1 MQALGGRAV
10 LAEGS
15 SSRKAA
21 PDLARPQGS
30 SVASTELGGH
40 PAIGLSPVSPPP
52 AGPAFGPGAAGGPGR
67 CAPAQPRPNSRP
79 SGKGS
84 QGLTGFSYLL
94 EGWFGLKGQRRG
106 QSREVVVASPFLFWT
121 SRAPAREEPPAGPGA
136 WHPPKAPGC
145 ADVLQA
151 ASPHSSHAVCRDATA
166 MGCRRRLKAATMR
179 AALAKEL
186 AWLRREAAAAPFF
199 CLLLCS
205 DTRSSSALGFH
216 PSPSSGSS

>member
-1 MQALGGRAV
+1 M
-10 LAEGS
+10 S
-15 SSRKAA
+15 
-21 PDLARPQGS
+21 
-30 SVASTELGGH
+30 
-40 PAIGLSPVSPPP
+40 PP
-52 AGPAFGPGAAGGPGR
+52 AGPGFGPGAAGGPGR

-121 SRAPAREEPPAGPGA
+121 SRAPAHEEPPAGPGA
-136 WHPPKAPGC
+136 WHPPKARGC
-145 ADVLQA
+145 TDVLQA

-179 AALAKEL
+179 VALAKEL
-186 AWLRREAAAAPFF
+186 ACCGVRLRPPPFSVSCFARTPEVPLRLASIHHPAPAAAEH
-199 CLLLCS
+199 
-205 DTRSSSALGFH
+205 RGM
-216 PSPSSGSS
+216 